1 MLRSAE
7 GETEQKVGC
16 GKEKTH
22 EEIMESICEHT
33 ISNRG
38 KIWQRKKDRGIEKA
52 YSVKQMVAKLRRLS
66 DCLENDF
73 KILIAGEMT
82 QIPASAIFII
92 EHELE
97 GNKEEVEFQFK
108 WER

>member
-1 MLRSAE
+1 VLRSAE

-38 KIWQRKKDRGIEKA
+38 KILQRKKDRDIEKA

-66 DCLENDF
+66 DCLENDLKF
-73 KILIAGEMT
+73 
-82 QIPASAIFII
+82 
-92 EHELE
+92 
-97 GNKEEVEFQFK
+97 
-108 WER
+108 